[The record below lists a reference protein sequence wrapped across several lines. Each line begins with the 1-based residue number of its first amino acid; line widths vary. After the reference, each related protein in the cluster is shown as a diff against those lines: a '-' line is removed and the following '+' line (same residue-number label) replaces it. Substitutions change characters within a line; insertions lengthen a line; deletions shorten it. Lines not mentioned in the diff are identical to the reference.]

1 MNSSFLPGSI
11 IGRYEI
17 RSQLGEGGM
26 GEVYLARDSQLDRLV
41 AIKVLPSLVARD
53 QQRLHRFLQEARAA
67 SALNHPNAAHIY
79 EIGEAETNTGKIHFI
94 AMEYVEEQPLDALIG
109 GRPMA
114 NPQLVDIATQIA
126 THLMKPTEKELLIA
140 ILSRQTSW
148 SRHAG
153 A

>member
-1 MNSSFLPGSI
+1 MNLSFLPGSK

-79 EIGEAETNTGKIHFI
+79 EIGEAETNAGKIHFI